1 MKILITGVCGFI
13 FSNFLKT
20 ILNDYPQYS
29 IIGIDSCEEYPT
41 LKNIIP
47 NTNNYKFYLTDIC
60 HQKIIDNIFEIEK
73 PDIIIHGAARSFV
86 DSSIEDPMPFT
97 ETNVIGTQVLVNAA
111 IKHKVKRFIYI
122 STDEVYGSLGLND
135 VSWDELSKTIPSSPY
150 SSSKLGGE
158 HIVRAASK
166 TYGLNYNITRCCN
179 IYGENQRSR
188 NLIPKII
195 TSLLCKKTINLHDKG
210 EPIREWMY
218 IQDKISAILKILEY
232 GKINETYNIG
242 SGIEKKNI
250 EVYCAISK
258 IMNKST
264 TLNLDTIRMGQ
275 DFRYSVNCSKIK
287 ALGWKPSFDFDIGLS
302 KCVNWYLEN
311 KNHYD

>member
-150 SSSKLGGE
+150 SSS
-158 HIVRAASK
+158 
-166 TYGLNYNITRCCN
+166 
-179 IYGENQRSR
+179 
-188 NLIPKII
+188 
-195 TSLLCKKTINLHDKG
+195 
-210 EPIREWMY
+210 
-218 IQDKISAILKILEY
+218 
-232 GKINETYNIG
+232 
-242 SGIEKKNI
+242 
-250 EVYCAISK
+250 
-258 IMNKST
+258 
-264 TLNLDTIRMGQ
+264 
-275 DFRYSVNCSKIK
+275 
-287 ALGWKPSFDFDIGLS
+287 
-302 KCVNWYLEN
+302 
-311 KNHYD
+311 